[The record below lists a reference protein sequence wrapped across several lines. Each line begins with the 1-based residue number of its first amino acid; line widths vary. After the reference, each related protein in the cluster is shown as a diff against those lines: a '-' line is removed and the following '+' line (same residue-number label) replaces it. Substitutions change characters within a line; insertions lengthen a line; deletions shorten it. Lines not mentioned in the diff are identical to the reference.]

1 MLVYFF
7 KITTKYIMKHLLFS
21 LLILS
26 SISLTAGHH
35 EKMMDAKDVVK
46 KAYATFASGD
56 TEGWT
61 ALHADDLTFTVL
73 GNIPTTGVHVGP
85 EAVIKNVFEPIAVH
99 WPNFKIEHKA
109 IYSDGNMVFV
119 HSDMTADGL
128 NTETLHM
135 FRVEGGVIQS
145 FTAFDD
151 TGSMASAVV
160 N

>member
-26 SISLTAGHH
+26 SISLTAAHH

-73 GNIPTTGVHVGP
+73 GNIPTTG
-85 EAVIKNVFEPIAVH
+85 
-99 WPNFKIEHKA
+99 
-109 IYSDGNMVFV
+109 YMLD
-119 HSDMTADGL
+119 
-128 NTETLHM
+128 
-135 FRVEGGVIQS
+135 RRQ
-145 FTAFDD
+145 
-151 TGSMASAVV
+151 
-160 N
+160 